1 MDPTERQAVNA
12 AIRAKQA
19 QMSDTKVA
27 GRSSGRKPPSTVSR
41 IAAGVIWVAAIA
53 LLVVMIVRS

>member
-19 QMSDTKVA
+19 QIADAKMA

-41 IAAGVIWVAAIA
+41 IMAGVIWVAAIA
-53 LLVVMIVRS
+53 LLVVMFVRS